1 MAHNK
6 PFDEGCL
13 KAVFA
18 EYDME
23 YPGYEFYCTLAASRR
38 CLKLRSHQLH
48 LSAAACGYEME
59 NHHHALRPE
68 PYHYRKVNKRLKYAM
83 YASIGICIILLVSQ
97 SFFLDPMD
105 YRKYTVLLWLRGFA
119 GIFGLIFFILTG
131 ILVYRVNAEYFKDRA
146 KVGGKSE

>member
-1 MAHNK
+1 MMD
-6 PFDEGCL
+6 F
-13 KAVFA
+13 F
-18 EYDME
+18 EYMQWKE
-23 YPGYEFYCTLAASRR
+23 RTERR
-38 CLKLRSHQLH
+38 L
-48 LSAAACGYEME
+48 
-59 NHHHALRPE
+59 E
-68 PYHYRKVNKRLKYAM
+68 PYYYRKVNKRLKYAM

-146 KVGGKSE
+146 KIRKTVNFVTYFGFYVIILLILPLFGFAVVI

>member
-1 MAHNK
+1 MMD
-6 PFDEGCL
+6 F
-13 KAVFA
+13 F
-18 EYDME
+18 EYMQWKE
-23 YPGYEFYCTLAASRR
+23 RTERR
-38 CLKLRSHQLH
+38 L
-48 LSAAACGYEME
+48 
-59 NHHHALRPE
+59 E
-68 PYHYRKVNKRLKYAM
+68 PYYYRKVNKRLKYAM
-83 YASIGICIILLVSQ
+83 YASIGMVSQ